1 MEKGNFLGINWQVR
15 AKNPQF
21 WLQIFLGVAV
31 PIGTYFGVTG
41 KDITSWNV
49 LFGLIG
55 QAISNPYVLAM
66 VVVSV
71 YNAVNDPSTK
81 GVSDSGLAQTY
92 TKPRDDKNPDEYAG
106 FLNQEKDKEENVADG
121 TKELVE
127 YEKHEDSGEIDTYHM
142 EDTEEFFKDESKPY
156 GIDWEEELVDVNVNS
171 TNKNDEKVDV
181 KNED

>member
-41 KDITSWNV
+41 KDITSWSV

-55 QAISNPYVLAM
+55 QAISNPYVIAM
-66 VVVSV
+66 VAVSA

-81 GVSDSGLAQTY
+81 GVKDGENALEY
-92 TKPRDDKNPDEYAG
+92 VKPSQKKYYGDGAIPVMAETEIADESEIIDENVEEPKEEVFIEPEDDK
-106 FLNQEKDKEENVADG
+106 KDKN
-121 TKELVE
+121 
-127 YEKHEDSGEIDTYHM
+127 I
-142 EDTEEFFKDESKPY
+142 
-156 GIDWEEELVDVNVNS
+156 
-171 TNKNDEKVDV
+171 
-181 KNED
+181 